1 MNYHDTP
8 LINNEAKH
16 SFEMTVEG
24 QRAFIDYQLRDNKIF
39 LVHTEVPKQL
49 QGRGIAAAMVE
60 KAFQYI
66 EAQHLIMVPLCPYVV
81 HYLEQHSQWGYL
93 TGDY

>member
-1 MNYHDTP
+1 MNYQDIP
-8 LINNEAKH
+8 LINNEAKD

-24 QRAFIDYQLRDNKIF
+24 QRAFIDYQVKDGKIF
-39 LVHTEVPKQL
+39 LVHTEVPKAL
-49 QGRGIAAAMVE
+49 EGRGIAAAMVE

-66 EAQHLIMVPLCPYVV
+66 EAHHLILVPLCPYVV
-81 HYLEQHSQWGYL
+81 HYLEQHSEWAYL